1 MLRFHFN
8 HEWNALYFE
17 KKSILCVNVVG
28 ERSSE
33 TQRRSERKS
42 GGGSSSWGW
51 MG

>member
-1 MLRFHFN
+1 MECIAF
-8 HEWNALYFE
+8 W
-17 KKSILCVNVVG
+17 KKKLKLCVNVVG

-33 TQRRSERKS
+33 TQRRSKRKS